1 MWKCW
6 QDGWGAE
13 NAHWAEVPCLPLV
26 LMQVCVR
33 VTVNPWLLLQP
44 VSVAPK
50 LISHVHTNNHA
61 HTGHQAMNPFTRVK
75 QKVFAIVQT
84 RKPVHKPCA
93 TKELLFNHTVTQQYS
108 SYIWKEKKKEKKN
121 ILAAYWA
128 LLFCRTTIPVTT
140 SPPITT
146 LQVKGYIKHLQEIIQ
161 IKIFEA
167 LINSNK

>member
-108 SYIWKEKKKEKKN
+108 SYIWKEKKKEKKT
-121 ILAAYWA
+121 YWLHTGLSCFA
-128 LLFCRTTIPVTT
+128 ERLFLSPHHRQLPHCRSKVI
-140 SPPITT
+140 SSIYRKSYR
-146 LQVKGYIKHLQEIIQ
+146 LKYLR
-161 IKIFEA
+161 
-167 LINSNK
+167 L